1 MTVAALYQF
10 APFENPE
17 ALQRPLLVSC
27 QKNGLKGSLLLAREG
42 INGTICGPGPGI
54 EAVVSHIR
62 ALPHCEAL
70 EVKFSTSAHM
80 PFWRMKVK
88 LKKEIVTLGVEG
100 IDPSREVG
108 RYVEAAEW
116 NRTLED
122 PNVVVIDTRND
133 YEVNIGTFAN
143 AVNPETKT
151 FRDFPA
157 WFRAFKRNLSP
168 NTKVAMFCT
177 GGIRCEKATAFLK
190 SEGVADV
197 VHLKGG
203 ILKYLETIPA
213 TQSLWRGECFV
224 FDQRVSVGQELSAG
238 TYGQCYGCRK
248 PLSQTD
254 QQSAQFIQ
262 GVQCPHCAGA
272 RDNTQRARYAERER
286 QMQLAQERGQAH
298 LGDE

>member
-27 QKNGLKGSLLLAREG
+27 QKNGLKGSLFLAREG
-42 INGTICGPGPGI
+42 INGTICGPAPGI
-54 EAVVSHIR
+54 EAVLSHIR
-62 ALPHCEAL
+62 ALPRCEAL

-116 NRTLED
+116 NLTLED

-143 AVNPETKT
+143 AVNPGTKT

-157 WFRAFKRNLSP
+157 WFRAFKSNLSP
-168 NTKVAMFCT
+168 NSKVAMFCT

-190 SEGVADV
+190 LEGVADV

-213 TQSLWRGECFV
+213 AQSLWRGECFV
-224 FDQRVSVGQELSAG
+224 FDQRVSVGQELSSGSYA
-238 TYGQCYGCRK
+238 QCHACRT
-248 PLSQTD
+248 PLSPED
-254 QQSAQFIQ
+254 QQSHQFIQ

-272 RDNTQRARYAERER
+272 RDDIQRARYAERER
-286 QMQLAQERGQAH
+286 QMRLAQERGQTH